1 MVTANYPID
10 IKRTLSTAFGERQT
24 EVLAQVIHA
33 AYSDLV
39 HTGDFNELKSIV
51 RDLALAQRRTEQ
63 RVEELAQAQ
72 GRTEQRVEELAQAQ
86 GRTEDA
92 LQQLTVAVGKLS
104 QQVGGLS
111 DRMGGDL
118 EDAAYITLYDV
129 LGREFGWEVGEL
141 ERTYQ
146 TWGDKL
152 YEVDTFG
159 EARDPQRPGE
169 TIWIVGETKFNL
181 TLREVQPFEQL
192 VAAARQYLDGE
203 VFGVCFCYRA
213 RPEVQQA
220 VKDAGLRLVFSYGR
234 MK

>member
-10 IKRTLSTAFGERQT
+10 IKRTLSIAFGERQT

-33 AYSDLV
+33 AYNDLV

-51 RDLALAQRRTEQ
+51 RD
-63 RVEELAQAQ
+63 LAQAQ

-129 LGREFGWEVGEL
+129 LGREFGWQVGVL

-181 TLREVQPFEQL
+181 TLREVQHFEQL